1 MDGRLDIDT
10 SVWWPDAYI
19 PALKPYGL
27 ERVPGFRLKP
37 GAVMP
42 TAWRPTPGE
51 PNPYE
56 DTAWRGEHRDWRI
69 ELVESV
75 RPHIHTR
82 GNDTKQFAA
91 VERQL
96 CAQDPNYFGA
106 VYGHIFD
113 PKAKDDEPMRKPYA
127 KFAYQC
133 HNTTAQFEEIKKPH
147 RSSLWRPKSRQ
158 LGISV
163 DDEMFDTHFLLFG
176 EGQAK
181 LGSRNEKLVYN
192 GRSYEAMFGKIFYN
206 LQKLDEFT
214 PYLLPAGYSVE
225 RMLRSPWFRDLT
237 LINPLTGTALIGEST
252 TKELARGGTYT
263 YARLDESGFMDN
275 LADIITSVQ
284 EAALHLFFASTEV
297 ANDYLEMW
305 QAAKREFPESVMEFN
320 WHQNAYLDL
329 AWEREA
335 MRSAVSKKQQEGLH
349 REAFRDPFAGFG
361 IWAYPEA
368 RDLPD
373 ATYPYDPHVALDVT
387 IDPAGSGDMVAF
399 MAAQATA
406 FDGQEGFHVLFSY
419 EREMPNVERIAH
431 ILTGIAPERGDSC
444 FGWTPDKEEQLLMEH
459 FYQLWLEGVP
469 LRFFMDPAGDQKHTK
484 VSFRSM
490 LVDKSR
496 ELREREYIRLVAQNI
511 GLEEAG
517 AAPLR
522 LPVPKAISPKFK
534 AIKQHR
540 LFGDREYAL
549 RKYLPH
555 ITFQVGVPSAAR
567 VRECLGRTRYNDL
580 SESAVTESKR
590 RHDGYSHLASCCEY
604 YAIYYSYRFVDP
616 LDSKGMRKLQK
627 QLGLAGASAIPAGFK
642 AGGIPTGF
650 GATGGLPRHAALA
663 EERPGPPGLAAL
675 GGRR

>member
-1 MDGRLDIDT
+1 VDGKLDIDT
-10 SVWWPDAYI
+10 SVWWPDAFI
-19 PALKPYGL
+19 PALQPYGL

-37 GAVMP
+37 GKKMP
-42 TAWRPTPGE
+42 AGWRPTPGE
-51 PNPYE
+51 QNPYE
-56 DTAWRGEHRDWRI
+56 DTAWRAEHKDWRI
-69 ELVESV
+69 ELVDEV
-75 RPHIHTR
+75 RPHIHKK
-82 GNDTKQFAA
+82 GNGDQKFAA
-91 VERQL
+91 IERML

-113 PKAKDDEPMRKPYA
+113 PKAKADEPMRKPFA

-133 HNTTAQFEEIKKPH
+133 HNTSAMFEEIKKPH
-147 RSSLWRPKSRQ
+147 RSFLWRPKSRQ

-163 DDEMFDTHFLLFG
+163 DDEMFDTHFYLWG

-192 GRSYEAMFGKIFYN
+192 GRSYEAMFGKIIYN

-214 PYLLPAGYSVE
+214 PYLLPAGYSAAKL
-225 RMLRSPWFRDLT
+225 LRRPWFRDMT
-237 LINPLTGTALIGEST
+237 LINPITGTALIGEST

-263 YARLDESGFMDN
+263 FARLDESGFMEN

-284 EAALHLFFASTEV
+284 EAALHIFLASTER
-297 ANDYLEMW
+297 ANEYLEMW
-305 QAAKREFPESVMEFN
+305 QAAKRELPKSIYEFN
-320 WHQNAYLDL
+320 WHQNAYLDVV
-329 AWEREA
+329 WEREA
-335 MRSAVSKKQQEGLH
+335 IAAAVSKKQKEGLN

-373 ATYPYDPHVALDVT
+373 ANYPYDPTVALDIT
-387 IDPAGSGDMVAF
+387 IDPAGSGDEVAF

-431 ILTGIAPERGDSC
+431 ILTGIMPERGDSC
-444 FGWTPDKEEQLLMEH
+444 FGWKPDKEEELLMQH
-459 FYQLWLEGVP
+459 FYNLWMEGVEV
-469 LRFFMDPAGDQKHTK
+469 RWFMDPAGDQKHTK

-490 LVDKSR
+490 LVDKSK

-511 GLEEAG
+511 ALEELG
-517 AAPLR
+517 QPQLR
-522 LPVPKAISPKFK
+522 IPTPKAISPKFK

-549 RKYLPH
+549 RKYLPF
-555 ITFQVGVPSAAR
+555 ITFQQGVLSAAR

-580 SESAVTESKR
+580 AEAAITESKR
-590 RHDGYSHLASCCEY
+590 RHDQYSHLASCCEY
-604 YAIYYSYRFVDP
+604 YAIYYSYRFIDP
-616 LDSKGMRKLQK
+616 LDSKAMKKLK
-627 QLGLAGASAIPAGFK
+627 KKLGLPGVSAIPSGFK
-642 AGGIPTGF
+642 QGGIPSGF
-650 GATGGLPRHAALA
+650 GKAGGLPRYAGQA
-663 EERPGPPGLAAL
+663 EERPGPPGLAAM
-675 GGRR
+675 GRR